1 MMSALIDEIQETSL
15 QGGEANQDTSED
27 FDQDINRS
35 LRSAAAHL
43 HRYSSE
49 LASVSDTLVIIFRRH
64 QEMTVSAPTRQAA
77 AF

>member
-1 MMSALIDEIQETSL
+1 MMSALTDEIQETSL

-27 FDQDINRS
+27 FHQNRS

-49 LASVSDTLVIIFRRH
+49 LASVSDTVVVNFRRH